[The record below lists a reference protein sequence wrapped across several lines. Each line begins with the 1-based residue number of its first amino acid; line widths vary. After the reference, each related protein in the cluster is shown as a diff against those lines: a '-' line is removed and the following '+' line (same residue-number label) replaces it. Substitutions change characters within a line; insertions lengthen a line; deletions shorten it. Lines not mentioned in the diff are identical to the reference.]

1 MFYGWWDWRFTGLL
15 AFSTIV
21 DFQVG
26 KYLHATTDQAKRRR
40 WLLVSLVVNLGLL
53 GVFKYLNF
61 FIDSAV
67 EVSTAL
73 GLHASKKH
81 LSLILPVGISFYTF
95 QTLSYTLDIY
105 RKQLE
110 PEPSFVRFAAYVAF
124 FPQLVAG
131 PIVRAAEFL
140 PQLRKDPRFD
150 ANRFES
156 GMSLIA
162 WGFVKKVV
170 VADSLA
176 SVVDHRFRVPEAH
189 DALSLGLGVFCY
201 AFQIYADFSGYSDIA
216 IGTARLLG
224 YDFPENFRRPY
235 FSTSFREFWRRW
247 HITLSTWLR
256 DYLYIPLGGNRT
268 PGYRTY
274 RNLMLT
280 MLLGGLWHG
289 ANWTFVVWGGL
300 HGTYLIAERLL
311 AAPLTRATARLPQ
324 RLTRAVQMVTV
335 FALTCLT
342 WVFFRSQTVAGAATI
357 VRTITTL
364 DGLNP
369 AAVQSKFLVVK
380 GLVLIAGLITV
391 DYLIERGIHHRL
403 SRPVRAI
410 GFAAC
415 LWTIAFL
422 GSFSGSQFIYF
433 QF

>member
-1 MFYGWWDWRFTGLL
+1 MLFNSLAFLAFFAAFLLPFFFTRGKARLVVCLVASYVFYGWWDWRFTGLL

-300 HGTYLIAERLL
+300 H
-311 AAPLTRATARLPQ
+311 
-324 RLTRAVQMVTV
+324 
-335 FALTCLT
+335 
-342 WVFFRSQTVAGAATI
+342 
-357 VRTITTL
+357 
-364 DGLNP
+364 
-369 AAVQSKFLVVK
+369 
-380 GLVLIAGLITV
+380 
-391 DYLIERGIHHRL
+391 
-403 SRPVRAI
+403 
-410 GFAAC
+410 
-415 LWTIAFL
+415 
-422 GSFSGSQFIYF
+422 
-433 QF
+433 